1 MKKLT
6 KIQVELFKRFVD
18 LFELEIVYQGK
29 TITFEDSMI
38 VLQGEIPNPKTIEE
52 RRAEFIATLA
62 PYVDIYGADMINK
75 FYKHWAKLENNK
87 LKFETRGDSWTL
99 KLRLAYWN
107 RNNEDELM
115 DNYIKKVSKRF

>member
-6 KIQVELFKRFVD
+6 KVQVELFKKFVD
-18 LFELEIVYQGK
+18 LFDLDIVYQGK
-29 TITFEDSMI
+29 NITFEESMI

-52 RRAEFIATLA
+52 RRADFISTLA
-62 PYVDIYGADMINK
+62 PFVDIYGREMINK
-75 FYKHWAKLENNK
+75 FYKHWAKIENNK

-99 KLRLAYWN
+99 TLRLAYWN

-115 DNYIKKVSKRF
+115 DNYIKKVNNRL